1 MYARE
6 ERRGELSRAGTR
18 FLFVDRIHVAR
29 KETRKNQ
36 QTNKQT
42 NRKKERKVRS
52 SWPIVNHRIA
62 SRVPFRVWRWNSW
75 KQFFRVSC
83 SRAFDSWRLIVRP
96 IKPSA
101 RIKDTF
107 RPSRVNYRC
116 RGIEKFRGKAAGHI
130 NPPWHV
136 APALIARSLKPTT
149 PFFFCIKHFHRS
161 ERFIATI
168 ASSLVSCFTL
178 LSRNFAWFDGASV
191 WSLKNIIVQSE

>member
-1 MYARE
+1 MCTRAK
-6 ERRGELSRAGTR
+6 RGEESCR
-18 FLFVDRIHVAR
+18 VQAR
-29 KETRKNQ
+29 VSSSLIASTWREKRRER
-36 QTNKQT
+36 TNKQT
-42 NRKKERKVRS
+42 NKQKERKKSTFELANRKS
-52 SWPIVNHRIA
+52 SN
-62 SRVPFRVWRWNSW
+62 RVTSSLPCLTMEFQEAVFPSLV
-75 KQFFRVSC
+75 FSSV
-83 SRAFDSWRLIVRP
+83 RLIVRP

-149 PFFFCIKHFHRS
+149 PFFFCIKHSHRS